1 MAYKFQLGAFR
12 ASGSL
17 TQEGGVTAED
27 SALSGSSLNVG
38 TAVLSESELEVLDG
52 VSAGTAAASKALV
65 LDSNKLITG
74 ITTITASYIS
84 ASSIQ
89 ATHGTFSA
97 NSLIVGST
105 TISET
110 EIALLD
116 GLTVG
121 TVAASKAVTVDAS
134 KDFSGFRNISGS
146 GNIDGGGDLTMATIT
161 MTGFSVDADGD
172 TALKSLAIDDSS
184 TIGCDSDT
192 DLLTLSD
199 GLVVV
204 AGEMQVTT
212 LDIGGTNVTATATEL
227 NFLDGFGSATY
238 AFGDDSV
245 AYFDATDSKLKY
257 TSGQNFLAA
266 VAGDGVASSG
276 GRLAVQVTG
285 AVVIQSD
292 YLALSSSVAG
302 TGIEVG
308 AADGQKVD
316 TLSIDLTNVSALG
329 GTGLHQTQDHF
340 MFSDNGAIKKIT
352 FSNLEDAIFA
362 NISGDAAVAAGGALT
377 IAAGAVEHGMLAD
390 DIISGQTALGG
401 ASVAQADL
409 LMLDDGPGE
418 VKKVTFSNF
427 EDSIF
432 GNVSS
437 DATIAAGGALTI
449 ADNAVSL
456 AKMASLA
463 AGKII
468 LGDGSNDPAAV
479 TLSGD
484 ATVSNS
490 GVVSL
495 AAAQT
500 NVTSLFATDIKIGED
515 NDTKIDFETADE
527 IKFYANGNQEM
538 VIDDNG
544 VVIAGNLTVQG
555 TTTSVNSTTINISS
569 SFTFEGPADAHETIL
584 TSATPVAD
592 TTIELPQLNAGTY
605 YLPALAADPG
615 TTAIA
620 ATVAEINLLD
630 GGNSA
635 SSVTLVDGDGFILND
650 GGTMKVAT
658 MSSIKSYVGG
668 TTNVSLKDNSE
679 DLDVGFNYFAAL
691 GGAES
696 CNLPAS
702 PEVGQIVQLKAPS
715 NCSSTNTITVN
726 KQGSHTIDGGTSIV
740 LESPDA
746 AVSFVY
752 VTTNTWKVY

>member
-1 MAYKFQLGAFR
+1 MAYKFQLGAYT

-17 TQEGGVTAED
+17 TQEGAIECDTSLTIGSAEMTEAD
-27 SALSGSSLNVG
+27 
-38 TAVLSESELEVLDG
+38 LEKLDG
-52 VSAGTAAASKALV
+52 ITNGTAAANKALV
-65 LDSNKLITG
+65 LDANGKVGTITQL
-74 ITTITASYIS
+74 TASYIS
-84 ASSIQ
+84 ASHIQ

-121 TVAASKAVTVDAS
+121 TVAASKAVTVDAN
-134 KDFSGFRNISGS
+134 KDVGSFRNI
-146 GNIDGGGDLTMATIT
+146 DGAGDLTMATIT

-172 TALKSLAIDDSS
+172 TALKSLKIDDDS
-184 TIGCDSDT
+184 TIGTDSDADMILLDPGADIT
-192 DLLTLSD
+192 IASDLDFIIGKAGGLQLAD
-199 GLVVV
+199 GAV
-204 AGEMQVTT
+204 GS
-212 LDIGGTNVTATATEL
+212 TAAEL
-227 NFLDGFGSATY
+227 NLLDGFADASYVFNA
-238 AFGDDSV
+238 DSV
-245 AYFDATDSKLKY
+245 VFFDATDNKLKRDA
-257 TSGQNFLAA
+257 GGDFVAA
-266 VAGDGVASSG
+266 IAGDGLANSSG
-276 GRLAVQVTG
+276 RLEVQVTG

-292 YLALSSSVAG
+292 FLALSSSVAG

-352 FSNLEDAIFA
+352 FSNLEDAIFG
-362 NISGDAAVAAGGALT
+362 NISGDATIAGGGALT

-390 DIISGQTALGG
+390 DIISGQSALGG

-449 ADNAVSL
+449 ADNAVTL
-456 AKMASLA
+456 AKMAGLA
-463 AGKII
+463 AGKFI
-468 LGDGSNDPAAV
+468 LGDSNGDPAAV

-484 ATVSNS
+484 ATVSNA

-500 NVTSLFATDIKIGED
+500 NVTSLLAADIKIGED
-515 NDTKIDFETADE
+515 DQTKIDFGTANE
-527 IKFYANGNQEM
+527 IKFYANNNQEM

-555 TTTSVNSTTINISS
+555 TTTSVSSTTINISS
-569 SFTFEGPADAHETIL
+569 SFTFEGPADAHETTLDCGI
-584 TSATPVAD
+584 PVAD
-592 TTIELPQLNAGTY
+592 SNIILPQLNAGTY

-615 TTAIA
+615 TTAVV
-620 ATVAEINLLD
+620 ATVAELNLLD
-630 GGNSA
+630 GGNSRSA
-635 SSVTLVDGDGFILND
+635 VALVDGDGFILND
-650 GGTMKVAT
+650 GGTMKTAT
-658 MSSIKSYVGG
+658 LASIKTYVGG
-668 TTNVSLKDNSE
+668 TTNVALKDDTE
-679 DLDVGFNYFAAL
+679 TLAVGFNYFADL
-691 GGAES
+691 GGAET

-702 PEVGQIVQLKAPS
+702 PEVGQIVQLKAPN
-715 NCSSTNTITVN
+715 NCSVSNKITVS
-726 KQGSHTIDGGTSIV
+726 KQGSHTIDGATSVI
-740 LESPDA
+740 LESPNA

-752 VTTNTWKVY
+752 VANNTWKIY